1 MSKSATHREFK
12 DRLYGQ
18 YAVIGK
24 AIANPRRLEIIEL
37 LAQSERTVES
47 LAEETATSLA
57 NVSQHLQGMRQARLL
72 ESRKQGLNVYY
83 RLADPNVFVLS
94 IAIRKVAE
102 QRLAELDRLVHD
114 HFSDR
119 SKSKAVPMA
128 DLLKL
133 SRSGKAT
140 ILDTRP
146 ENEYLSGHIAGAI
159 SAPAEEFRRHLK
171 KLPKDKEYVAYCRG
185 PYCIYADQAI
195 EILRSTGRKAKRLE
209 AGFPE
214 WRAAGFPIATGL
226 ILKPTAKVGLKGG
239 SK

>member
-1 MSKSATHREFK
+1 MNKTASHRDFK

-47 LAEETATSLA
+47 LAEETGTSPA
-57 NVSQHLQGMRQARLL
+57 NISQHLQGMRQAYLVD
-72 ESRKQGLNVYY
+72 SRKQGLNVFY
-83 RLADPNVFVLS
+83 RLADPGVFALS

-102 QRLAELDRLVHD
+102 QRLAELDRLVRD

-119 SKSKAVPMA
+119 SESRPVPMA

-133 SRSGKAT
+133 SRSGKAI

-146 ENEYLSGHIAGAI
+146 ANEYLAGHISGAI
-159 SAPAEEFRRHLK
+159 SVPVEVIRKHLK

-195 EILRSTGRKAKRLE
+195 ETLRANGRKAERLE
-209 AGFPE
+209 EGFPE
-214 WRAAGFPIATGL
+214 WRAAGFPVAIGQDAQGN
-226 ILKPTAKVGLKGG
+226 A
-239 SK
+239 

>member
-1 MSKSATHREFK
+1 MSKSASHREFK
-12 DRLYGQ
+12 DHLYGQ

-57 NVSQHLQGMRQARLL
+57 NVSQHLQSMRQAHLL
-72 ESRKQGLNVYY
+72 DSRKQGLNVFY
-83 RLADPNVFVLS
+83 RLADPNVFELA

-102 QRLAELDRLVHD
+102 QRLAELDRLVRD

-119 SKSKAVPMA
+119 SESQPVPMA

-133 SRSGKAT
+133 ARSGKAV

-146 ENEYLSGHIAGAI
+146 ANEYLAGHIPGAI
-159 SAPAEEFRRHLK
+159 SVPVEEFRQHLK

-195 EILRSTGRKAKRLE
+195 EMLQAKGRKAKRLE
-209 AGFPE
+209 EGFPE
-214 WRAAGFPIATGL
+214 WRAAGFPVA
-226 ILKPTAKVGLKGG
+226 VGADA
-239 SK
+239 

>member
-1 MSKSATHREFK
+1 MSKTSSHRDFK

-18 YAVIGK
+18 YSVIGK

-47 LAEETATSLA
+47 LAEETDTSLA
-57 NVSQHLQGMRQARLL
+57 NVSQHLQGMRQAHLL
-72 ESRKQGLNVYY
+72 ESRKQGLNVFY
-83 RLADPNVFVLS
+83 RLANPNVFALS
-94 IAIRKVAE
+94 TAIRKVAE
-102 QRLAELDRLVHD
+102 QQLAELDRLVRD

-119 SKSKAVPMA
+119 TDSEPVPMA

-133 SRSGKAT
+133 SRSGKAI

-146 ENEYLSGHIAGAI
+146 ANEYLAGHIAGAI
-159 SAPAEEFRRHLK
+159 SVPVEEIRQHLK

-195 EILRSTGRKAKRLE
+195 EMLRANGRKAKRLE
-209 AGFPE
+209 EGFPE
-214 WRAAGFPIATGL
+214 WRAAGLPVAIGSA
-226 ILKPTAKVGLKGG
+226 AQGG
-239 SK
+239 V

>member
-57 NVSQHLQGMRQARLL
+57 NVSQHLQGMRQAHLL

-83 RLADPNVFVLS
+83 RLADPNVFELS
-94 IAIRKVAE
+94 LAIRKVAE
-102 QRLAELDRLVHD
+102 QRLAELERLVRE

-119 SKSKAVPMA
+119 SQSQAVPME

-133 SRSGKAT
+133 TRSGKVVV
-140 ILDTRP
+140 LDTRP
-146 ENEYLSGHIAGAI
+146 VNEFMAGHITGAV
-159 SAPAEEFRRHLK
+159 SVPVDEMRQRLK

-185 PYCIYADQAI
+185 PYCVYADHAI
-195 EILRSTGRKAKRLE
+195 ELLQANGMKAKRLSE
-209 AGFPE
+209 GFPE
-214 WRAAGFPIATGL
+214 WRAAGYPIENGMTARGV
-226 ILKPTAKVGLKGG
+226 LK
-239 SK
+239 